1 MKKKNI
7 IVILG
12 EPNSIN
18 SEIFLKSI
26 AYIKK
31 FKLNLIIIGNYSLLK
46 KQAKYL
52 NIQINI
58 NFNFCNID
66 NLINNLNDKKFNF
79 INIDFIQK
87 KPFNLKS
94 NKSDVFIAKCF
105 ECAVIIIKK
114 KLATGLINLPINKS
128 KFTRNQYNGITE
140 YIADKTNNKN
150 KENMLLFNERFSVL
164 PITTH
169 IPLKDVHKE
178 ISCKK
183 IEKACKNITNFYYKI
198 IKRKK
203 FKIGIL
209 GLNPHNGENGYIGTE
224 EKKIIIPAI
233 KKLKKKYSIIGPL
246 SPDTSFLQRAKLK
259 IDVLIGNYHDQ
270 ILTTFKTKFNLDA
283 INITIGLPFI
293 RISPD
298 HGVGTEIIGK
308 GIANPESFKKAI
320 KFFSKY
326 NV

>member
-1 MKKKNI
+1 MKKKLI
-7 IVILG
+7 IVLG
-12 EPNSIN
+12 DPNSIS

-26 AYIKK
+26 NYIKK
-31 FKLNLIIIGNYSLLK
+31 IKLNYIIIGNYSLLK
-46 KQAKYL
+46 RQANFLKAKINLDFEICKL
-52 NIQINI
+52 NNI
-58 NFNFCNID
+58 KN
-66 NLINNLNDKKFNF
+66 KKFNF
-79 INIDFIQK
+79 IDIHYNQK
-87 KPFNLKS
+87 KTFDLKS
-94 NKSDVFIAKCF
+94 NKSEIFIKKCF
-105 ECAVIIIKK
+105 ECAVHILKK
-114 KLATGLINLPINKS
+114 KLASGLINLPINKS
-128 KFTRNQYNGITE
+128 KFTKKKYSGITE

-150 KENMLLFNERFSVL
+150 KENMLLFNESFAVL
-164 PITTH
+164 PLTTH
-169 IPLKDVHKE
+169 IPLKKVYKE
-178 ISCKK
+178 ITYKK
-183 IEKACKNITNFYYKI
+183 IEKACKNISEFYSNI

-209 GLNPHNGENGYIGTE
+209 GLNPHNGESGYIGTE

-233 KKLKKKYSIIGPL
+233 KRLKKKYPIIGPL

-259 IDVLIGNYHDQ
+259 IDVLIGHYHDQ
-270 ILTTFKTKFNLDA
+270 ILTTFKTKFDLDA